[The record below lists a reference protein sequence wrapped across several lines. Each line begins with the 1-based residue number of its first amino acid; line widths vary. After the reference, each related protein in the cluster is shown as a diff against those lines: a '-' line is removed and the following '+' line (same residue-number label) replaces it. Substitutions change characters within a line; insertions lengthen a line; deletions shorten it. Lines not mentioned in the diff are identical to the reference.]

1 MNNTGIDEITLLS
14 YMHHTHLSGVSVRL
28 RHFRNETELELY
40 AFDDNYDFN
49 FQTYRTID
57 HVKLRKV
64 CKRFVYMVILNFTKR
79 ITLLTE

>member
-28 RHFRNETELELY
+28 RHFRNETELDLY

-64 CKRFVYMVILNFTKR
+64 CRRLVYIVKSNIIKFIALLN
-79 ITLLTE
+79 E

>member
-28 RHFRNETELELY
+28 RHFRNETELDLY

-57 HVKLRKV
+57 RVKLRKV
-64 CKRFVYMVILNFTKR
+64 CRRFVYMVILNFTKR